1 MSSFILRSL
10 KADLLQKWIIANA
23 AGSVK
28 GKPQDSW
35 RAYLVA
41 NSGTGKTLHDLESS
55 FLIAA
60 GATGKTLRDKWDD
73 YLGRVVGQAGTKPK
87 EKARN
92 RYK

>member
-1 MSSFILRSL
+1 MSSYILKSV
-10 KADLLQKWIIANA
+10 KNDLVQKWIKANA

-28 GKPQDSW
+28 GSTKDSW
-35 RAYLVA
+35 RAYLAA

-60 GATGKTLRDKWDD
+60 GATGKTLHDKWSS
-73 YLGRVVGQAGTKPK
+73 YLAGLAVAGGKGN

>member
-1 MSSFILRSL
+1 MSSFILSAI
-10 KADLLQKWIIANA
+10 KTDLLQKWIATNA
-23 AGSVK
+23 AGSLK

-41 NSGTGKTLHDLESS
+41 NGGTGKTLHDLETS

-60 GATGKTLRDKWDD
+60 GATGKTLHDKWNS
-73 YLGRVVGQAGTKPK
+73 YLSGIPVTGGKGV